1 MDSSI
6 KLILASQSPRRKD
19 LINQLGFPFKVVK
32 FDFDENYAQDMNRYD
47 VPVFLALN
55 KSKQVPLLNNDEV
68 LITAD
73 TVVIL
78 NNNIMEKPS
87 SLEEAKQMLHQLSNN
102 IHDVVTG
109 VCLRSNKYTESFS
122 VKSTIHFTEL
132 TTQEIDY
139 YVNKYQPLDKAGA
152 YGIQEWIG
160 MIGVKKIIGSYYNVV
175 GLPVH
180 EIYQRLKEKFTNT

>member
-109 VCLRSNKYTESFS
+109 VCLRSNKYTEIFS

>member
-1 MDSSI
+1 
-6 KLILASQSPRRKD
+6 
-19 LINQLGFPFKVVK
+19 
-32 FDFDENYAQDMNRYD
+32 
-47 VPVFLALN
+47 
-55 KSKQVPLLNNDEV
+55 
-68 LITAD
+68 
-73 TVVIL
+73 
-78 NNNIMEKPS
+78 
-87 SLEEAKQMLHQLSNN
+87 MLHQLSNN